1 MALKDYSSKT
11 KRTKEESTARNEVVG
26 SFFGGKDIFS
36 TFIRSKL
43 SKTGDKK
50 SVKEKSSSPTKEGE
64 SASISQDS
72 LVFLKIIA
80 QNSISLPGMAR
91 DVNVLRQNVVKLVKL
106 KAKTTSTKADSFFKT
121 EDQRESELEATRR
134 KQEAKVSLVEK
145 GGKPK
150 TAGKEKEAESGG
162 MLSAIWSAVK
172 KLGSLI
178 FFGLM
183 AAIGSAIVIG
193 DDIVTFFREK
203 FKPME
208 LIESFFNSIK
218 EGWTKITETDIV
230 KETLIKG
237 IGGFLDFVTGGLFGE
252 KELRTNLDKLS
263 EELKPVITFF
273 TEMFDKVANWMA
285 ENIGWD
291 KFTIPLSKYSFTLP
305 LSKYTSLLPESL
317 QLKDQKVGL
326 PDITVPGFRPFSK
339 RGKVAPPPP
348 TAPAPAGE
356 TPTSPTPVTSGLTD
370 EEAQKAR
377 QNFAETDPRRLDRN
391 PVEGEIKNKSDA
403 LNLLEKFGVKQDS
416 QSPSGFSD
424 VNGKPIEEPIL
435 RSELTRQGVDAERI
449 INLVKTSP
457 TPEAKDTI
465 AKNLNVTIPGQTPT
479 SSGGTLN
486 SSSLPSADSVSGANQ
501 QSSPSQSSPSSPSA
515 DTMQPKTSGSSLGQ
529 LSSDVAEGQR
539 MDSAPDMGNVV
550 NTSTVNNNRGTLG
563 GGESKIAD
571 AYNSSFIDSYFKTA

>member
-1 MALKDYSSKT
+1 
-11 KRTKEESTARNEVVG
+11 
-26 SFFGGKDIFS
+26 
-36 TFIRSKL
+36 
-43 SKTGDKK
+43 
-50 SVKEKSSSPTKEGE
+50 
-64 SASISQDS
+64 
-72 LVFLKIIA
+72 
-80 QNSISLPGMAR
+80 MAR

-121 EDQRESELEATRR
+121 EEQRESELEATRR

-326 PDITVPGFRPFSK
+326 PDITVPGFRPFSQ
-339 RGKVAPPPP
+339 RTRVAPP
-348 TAPAPAGE
+348 APAAPSPSAS
-356 TPTSPTPVTSGLTD
+356 TTSPTPASTTP
-370 EEAQKAR
+370 EEDANELQ
-377 QNFAETDPRRLDRN
+377 RLKNRSPQQEDRKQ
-391 PVEGEIKNKSDA
+391 VDGDIKTKSDA

-486 SSSLPSADSVSGANQ
+486 SSSLPSADSLGGANQ

-539 MDSAPDMGNVV
+539 MDSAPDIGNVV
-550 NTSTVNNNRGTLG
+550 NTSTVNNNKGTLG
-563 GGESKIAD
+563 GGDSKIAD

>member
-11 KRTKEESTARNEVVG
+11 KRTKEESTARDKVVG
-26 SFFGGKDIFS
+26 SFFGGQDIFS
-36 TFIRSKL
+36 TFIRSKF
-43 SKTGDKK
+43 KTGDKK
-50 SVKEKSSSPTKEGE
+50 TSKTSSPTKEGE

-121 EDQRESELEATRR
+121 EEQREAELEATRR

-172 KLGSLI
+172 KLGNLI

-193 DDIVTFFREK
+193 DDIVTFFKEK

-252 KELRTNLDKLS
+252 KELRKNLDKLS

-326 PDITVPGFRPFSK
+326 PDITVPGFRPFSQ
-339 RGKVAPPPP
+339 RARVAPPPP
-348 TAPAPAGE
+348 AAPSPSAS
-356 TPTSPTPVTSGLTD
+356 TTSPTPASITP
-370 EEAQKAR
+370 EEDANELQ
-377 QNFAETDPRRLDRN
+377 RLKNKSPQQEDRKQ
-391 PVEGEIKNKSDA
+391 VDGDIKTKSDA
-403 LNLLEKFGVKQDS
+403 LNLLEKFGVKQDPKS
-416 QSPSGFSD
+416 LSGFSD
-424 VNGKPIEEPIL
+424 MKGNPIEEPIL

-550 NTSTVNNNRGTLG
+550 NTSTVNNNKGTLG
-563 GGESKIAD
+563 GGDSKIAD

>member
-1 MALKDYSSKT
+1 MALKDYFSKT
-11 KRTKEESTARNEVVG
+11 KKTKEEATAKEKVVK
-26 SFFGGKDIFS
+26 SFFGEQDIFS

-43 SKTGDKK
+43 SKEEKK
-50 SVKEKSSSPTKEGE
+50 STKEKTSSPKRESE
-64 SASISQDS
+64 SATISQDS

-121 EDQRESELEATRR
+121 EEQREAQLEAARK
-134 KQEAKVSLVEK
+134 KQETKVSLVEK
-145 GGKPK
+145 GGKSGKPK
-150 TAGKEKEAESGG
+150 MAGKEKEAESGG

-172 KLGSLI
+172 NLGSTI

-183 AAIGSAIVIG
+183 AAIGSAIVFG
-193 DDIVTFFREK
+193 DDIANFFKEK

-218 EGWTKITETDIV
+218 EGWQKVTETDII
-230 KETLIKG
+230 KETLLKG
-237 IGGFLDFVTGGLFGE
+237 IGSFLDFVTGGLFGE

-285 ENIGWD
+285 KNIGWD

-305 LSKYTSLLPESL
+305 LSEYTSFLPEQL
-317 QLKDQKVGL
+317 QAKDQKIGL
-326 PDITVPGFRPFSK
+326 PDITIPGFRPFAK
-339 RGKVAPPPP
+339 RQMAAPPPSP
-348 TAPAPAGE
+348 KQE
-356 TPTSPTPVTSGLTD
+356 TPAAASGSPTPTPAERLKNRSPQP
-370 EEAQKAR
+370 EEKK
-377 QNFAETDPRRLDRN
+377 

-403 LNLLEKFGVKQDS
+403 LKLLEKFGVKEDS

-424 VNGKPIEEPIL
+424 ISGKPIDEPLL
-435 RSELTRQGVDAERI
+435 RSQLRQQGVDDERI
-449 INLVKTSP
+449 IQLVKTAP
-457 TPEAKDTI
+457 TQAAKDPI
-465 AKNLNVTIPGQTPT
+465 AKNLNINIPGQSDTNT
-479 SSGGTLN
+479 QN
-486 SSSLPSADSVSGANQ
+486 SDTGASPPYSSLSQNIPPSEFSGAEKITPSGPSAEEMA
-501 QSSPSQSSPSSPSA
+501 
-515 DTMQPKTSGSSLGQ
+515 PKTSGSSLGQ

-550 NTSTVNNNRGTLG
+550 NTSTVNNNKGTLG
-563 GGESKIAD
+563 GGDSKIAD
-571 AYNSSFIDSYFKTA
+571 AYNSSFIDSYLKTA

>member
-91 DVNVLRQNVVKLVKL
+91 DVNVLRQNVVK
-106 KAKTTSTKADSFFKT
+106 T

-145 GGKPK
+145 GAKPK

-193 DDIVTFFREK
+193 DDIVTFFKEK

-326 PDITVPGFRPFSK
+326 PDITVPGFRPFSQ
-339 RGKVAPPPP
+339 RARVAP
-348 TAPAPAGE
+348 TST
-356 TPTSPTPVTSGLTD
+356 TPTTPTPSSPTPVTSGLTD
-370 EEAQKAR
+370 EEAQRAR
-377 QNFAETDPRRLDRN
+377 QQYAETDPRRLDKK
-391 PVEGEIKNKSDA
+391 PVE
-403 LNLLEKFGVKQDS
+403 
-416 QSPSGFSD
+416 
-424 VNGKPIEEPIL
+424 
-435 RSELTRQGVDAERI
+435 SEHL
-449 INLVKTSP
+449 
-457 TPEAKDTI
+457 
-465 AKNLNVTIPGQTPT
+465 
-479 SSGGTLN
+479 
-486 SSSLPSADSVSGANQ
+486 
-501 QSSPSQSSPSSPSA
+501 
-515 DTMQPKTSGSSLGQ
+515 
-529 LSSDVAEGQR
+529 
-539 MDSAPDMGNVV
+539 
-550 NTSTVNNNRGTLG
+550 
-563 GGESKIAD
+563 
-571 AYNSSFIDSYFKTA
+571 

>member
-11 KRTKEESTARNEVVG
+11 KRTKEESTARDKVVG

-36 TFIRSKL
+36 TFIRSKF
-43 SKTGDKK
+43 SKTEDKK

-326 PDITVPGFRPFSK
+326 PDITVPGFRPFSQ
-339 RGKVAPPPP
+339 RTRVAPP
-348 TAPAPAGE
+348 APAAPSPSAS
-356 TPTSPTPVTSGLTD
+356 TTSPTPASTTP
-370 EEAQKAR
+370 EEDA
-377 QNFAETDPRRLDRN
+377 NELERLKNRSPQQEDRKQ
-391 PVEGEIKNKSDA
+391 VDGDIKTKSDA

-486 SSSLPSADSVSGANQ
+486 SSSLPSADSLGGANQ

-539 MDSAPDMGNVV
+539 MDSAPDIGNVV
-550 NTSTVNNNRGTLG
+550 NTSTVNNNKGTLG
-563 GGESKIAD
+563 GGDSKIAD

>member
-11 KRTKEESTARNEVVG
+11 KRTKEESTARDKVVG

-36 TFIRSKL
+36 TFIRSKF
-43 SKTGDKK
+43 SKTEDKK

-150 TAGKEKEAESGG
+150 TAGKENEAESGG
-162 MLSAIWSAVK
+162 MLSAIWSSVK

-193 DDIVTFFREK
+193 DDIVTFFKEK

-305 LSKYTSLLPESL
+305 LSKYTSLLPEAL

-326 PDITVPGFRPFSK
+326 PDITVPGFRPFSQ
-339 RGKVAPPPP
+339 RTRVAPPPP
-348 TAPAPAGE
+348 AAPSPSAS
-356 TPTSPTPVTSGLTD
+356 TTSPTPASTTP
-370 EEAQKAR
+370 EEDANELQ
-377 QNFAETDPRRLDRN
+377 RLKNRSPQQEDRKQ
-391 PVEGEIKNKSDA
+391 VDGDIKTKSDA

-486 SSSLPSADSVSGANQ
+486 SSSLPSADSLGGANQ

-539 MDSAPDMGNVV
+539 MDSAPDIGNVV
-550 NTSTVNNNRGTLG
+550 NTSTVNNNKGTLG
-563 GGESKIAD
+563 GGDSKIAD

>member
-11 KRTKEESTARNEVVG
+11 KRTKEESTARDKVVG

-36 TFIRSKL
+36 TFIRSKF
-43 SKTGDKK
+43 SKTEDKK

-150 TAGKEKEAESGG
+150 PAGKENEAESGG
-162 MLSAIWSAVK
+162 MLSAIWSSVK

-193 DDIVTFFREK
+193 DDIVTFFKEK

-305 LSKYTSLLPESL
+305 LSKYTSLLPEAL

-326 PDITVPGFRPFSK
+326 PDITVPGFRPFSQ
-339 RGKVAPPPP
+339 RTRVASPPSA
-348 TAPAPAGE
+348 APSPSAS
-356 TPTSPTPVTSGLTD
+356 TTSPTPVTSGLSD

-377 QNFAETDPRRLDRN
+377 AKFAETDPRRLDRN
-391 PVEGEIKNKSDA
+391 PVESDIKTKSDA
-403 LNLLEKFGVKQDS
+403 LTLLEKFGVKQDS

-486 SSSLPSADSVSGANQ
+486 SSSLPSADSLGGANQ

-539 MDSAPDMGNVV
+539 MDSAPDIGNVV
-550 NTSTVNNNRGTLG
+550 NTSTVNNNKGTLG
-563 GGESKIAD
+563 GGDSKIAD

>member
-11 KRTKEESTARNEVVG
+11 KRTKEESTARDKVVG

-36 TFIRSKL
+36 TFIRSKF
-43 SKTGDKK
+43 SKTEDKK

-145 GGKPK
+145 SGKPK
-150 TAGKEKEAESGG
+150 PAGKENETESGG
-162 MLSAIWSAVK
+162 MLSAIWSSVK

-193 DDIVTFFREK
+193 DDIVTFFKEK

-305 LSKYTSLLPESL
+305 LSKYTSLLPEAL

-326 PDITVPGFRPFSK
+326 PDITVPGFRPFSQ
-339 RGKVAPPPP
+339 RTRVAPPPP
-348 TAPAPAGE
+348 AAPSPSAS
-356 TPTSPTPVTSGLTD
+356 TTSPTPASTTP
-370 EEAQKAR
+370 EEDANELQ
-377 QNFAETDPRRLDRN
+377 RLKNRSPQQEDRKQ
-391 PVEGEIKNKSDA
+391 VDGDIKTKSDA

-486 SSSLPSADSVSGANQ
+486 SSSLPSADSLGGANQ

-539 MDSAPDMGNVV
+539 MDSAPDIGNVV
-550 NTSTVNNNRGTLG
+550 NTSTVNNNKGTLG
-563 GGESKIAD
+563 GGDSKIAD

>member
-11 KRTKEESTARNEVVG
+11 KRTKEESTARDKVVG
-26 SFFGGKDIFS
+26 SFFGGQDIFS
-36 TFIRSKL
+36 TFIRSKF
-43 SKTGDKK
+43 KTGDKK
-50 SVKEKSSSPTKEGE
+50 TSKTSSPTKEGE

-121 EDQRESELEATRR
+121 EEQREAELEATRR

-172 KLGSLI
+172 KLGNLI

-193 DDIVTFFREK
+193 DDIVTFFKEK

-326 PDITVPGFRPFSK
+326 PDITVPGFRPFSQ
-339 RGKVAPPPP
+339 RARVAPPPP
-348 TAPAPAGE
+348 SAPSPSAS
-356 TPTSPTPVTSGLTD
+356 TTSPTPASITP
-370 EEAQKAR
+370 EEDANELQ
-377 QNFAETDPRRLDRN
+377 RLKNRSPQQEDRKQ
-391 PVEGEIKNKSDA
+391 VDGDIKTKSDA
-403 LNLLEKFGVKQDS
+403 LNLLEKFGVKQDPKS
-416 QSPSGFSD
+416 LSGFSD
-424 VNGKPIEEPIL
+424 MKGNPIEEPIL

-550 NTSTVNNNRGTLG
+550 NTSTVNNNKGTLG
-563 GGESKIAD
+563 GGDSKIAD

>member
-11 KRTKEESTARNEVVG
+11 KRTKEESTARDKVVG

-36 TFIRSKL
+36 TFIRSKF
-43 SKTGDKK
+43 SKTEDKK

-193 DDIVTFFREK
+193 DDIVTFFKEK

-326 PDITVPGFRPFSK
+326 PDITVPGFRPFSQ
-339 RGKVAPPPP
+339 RTRVAPPPP
-348 TAPAPAGE
+348 AAPSPSAS
-356 TPTSPTPVTSGLTD
+356 TTSPTPASTTP
-370 EEAQKAR
+370 EEDANELQ
-377 QNFAETDPRRLDRN
+377 RLKNRSPQQEDRKQ
-391 PVEGEIKNKSDA
+391 VDGDIKTKSDA

-486 SSSLPSADSVSGANQ
+486 SSSLPSADSLGGANQ

-539 MDSAPDMGNVV
+539 MDSAPDIGNVV
-550 NTSTVNNNRGTLG
+550 NTSTVNNNKGTLG
-563 GGESKIAD
+563 GGDSKIAD

>member
-11 KRTKEESTARNEVVG
+11 KRTKEESTARDKVVG

-36 TFIRSKL
+36 TFIRSKF
-43 SKTGDKK
+43 SKTEDKK

-193 DDIVTFFREK
+193 DDIVTFFKEK

-326 PDITVPGFRPFSK
+326 PDITVPGFRPFSQ
-339 RGKVAPPPP
+339 RTRVAPPPP
-348 TAPAPAGE
+348 AASSPSAST
-356 TPTSPTPVTSGLTD
+356 TSPTPASTTP
-370 EEAQKAR
+370 EEDANELQ
-377 QNFAETDPRRLDRN
+377 RLKNRSPQQEDRKQ
-391 PVEGEIKNKSDA
+391 VDGDIKTKSDA

-486 SSSLPSADSVSGANQ
+486 SSSLPSADSLGGANQ

-539 MDSAPDMGNVV
+539 MDSAPDIGNVV
-550 NTSTVNNNRGTLG
+550 NTSTVNNNKGTLG
-563 GGESKIAD
+563 GGDSKIAD

>member
-11 KRTKEESTARNEVVG
+11 KRTKEESTARDKVVG

-43 SKTGDKK
+43 SKTEDKK

-172 KLGSLI
+172 KLGNLI

-193 DDIVTFFREK
+193 DDIVTFFKEK

-252 KELRTNLDKLS
+252 KKLRTNLDKLS

-305 LSKYTSLLPESL
+305 LSKYTSLLPEAL

-326 PDITVPGFRPFSK
+326 PDITVPGFRPFSQ
-339 RGKVAPPPP
+339 RTRVAPPPP
-348 TAPAPAGE
+348 AAPSPSAS
-356 TPTSPTPVTSGLTD
+356 TTSPTPASTTP
-370 EEAQKAR
+370 EEDANELQ
-377 QNFAETDPRRLDRN
+377 RLKNRSPQQEDRKQ
-391 PVEGEIKNKSDA
+391 VDGDIKTKSDA

-416 QSPSGFSD
+416 KSLSGFSD
-424 VNGKPIEEPIL
+424 MKGNPIEEPIL

-486 SSSLPSADSVSGANQ
+486 SSSLPSADSVGGANQ

-539 MDSAPDMGNVV
+539 MDSAPDIGNVV
-550 NTSTVNNNRGTLG
+550 NTSTVNNNKGTLG
-563 GGESKIAD
+563 GGDSKIAD

>member
-11 KRTKEESTARNEVVG
+11 KRTKEESTARDKVVG

-50 SVKEKSSSPTKEGE
+50 SVKEKTSSPTKEGE

-121 EDQRESELEATRR
+121 EEQREAELEATRR

-172 KLGSLI
+172 KLGNLI

-193 DDIVTFFREK
+193 DDIVTFFKEK

-326 PDITVPGFRPFSK
+326 PDITVPGFRPFSQ
-339 RGKVAPPPP
+339 RARVAPPPP
-348 TAPAPAGE
+348 AAPSPSAS
-356 TPTSPTPVTSGLTD
+356 TTSPTPASITP
-370 EEAQKAR
+370 EEDANELQ
-377 QNFAETDPRRLDRN
+377 RLKNRSPQQEDRKQ
-391 PVEGEIKNKSDA
+391 VDGDIKTKSDA
-403 LNLLEKFGVKQDS
+403 LNLLEKFGVKQDPKS
-416 QSPSGFSD
+416 LSGFSD
-424 VNGKPIEEPIL
+424 MKGNPIEEPIL

-550 NTSTVNNNRGTLG
+550 NTSTVNNNKGTLG
-563 GGESKIAD
+563 GGDSKIAD

>member
-11 KRTKEESTARNEVVG
+11 KRTKEESTARDKVVG
-26 SFFGGKDIFS
+26 SFFGGQDIFS
-36 TFIRSKL
+36 TFIRSKF
-43 SKTGDKK
+43 KTGDKK
-50 SVKEKSSSPTKEGE
+50 TSKTSSPTKEGE

-121 EDQRESELEATRR
+121 EEQKEAELEATRR

-172 KLGSLI
+172 KLGNLI

-193 DDIVTFFREK
+193 DDIVTFFKEK

-252 KELRTNLDKLS
+252 KELRKNLDKLS

-273 TEMFDKVANWMA
+273 TEMFDRVANWMA

-326 PDITVPGFRPFSK
+326 PDITVPGFRPFSS
-339 RGKVAPPPP
+339 RGKVTPPPP
-348 TAPAPAGE
+348 KQDAAAASSGST
-356 TPTSPTPVTSGLTD
+356 TPTPATVTPEENDNELQRLKNRSPQP
-370 EEAQKAR
+370 EENK
-377 QNFAETDPRRLDRN
+377 

-403 LNLLEKFGVKQDS
+403 LKLLEKLGVKEDS

-424 VNGKPIEEPIL
+424 VNGKPIDEPLL
-435 RSELTRQGVDAERI
+435 RSQLRQQGVDDERI
-449 INLVKTSP
+449 IKLVKTAP
-457 TPEAKDTI
+457 TQAAKDSI
-465 AKNLNVTIPGQTPT
+465 AKSLNINIPGQSDTNTQSGSAGASPPYSSLSQNIPPSE
-479 SSGGTLN
+479 SSGVEKVAPSG
-486 SSSLPSADSVSGANQ
+486 PSAEEIA
-501 QSSPSQSSPSSPSA
+501 
-515 DTMQPKTSGSSLGQ
+515 PKTSGSSLGQ

-539 MDSAPDMGNVV
+539 MDSAPDIGNVV
-550 NTSTVNNNRGTLG
+550 NTSTVNNNKGTLG
-563 GGESKIAD
+563 GGDSKIAD

>member
-1 MALKDYSSKT
+1 MALKDYFNKP
-11 KRTKEESTARNEVVG
+11 KRTKEETTARDKVVK
-26 SFFGGKDIFS
+26 SFFGGQDIFS

-50 SVKEKSSSPTKEGE
+50 PVKTSTPTKEKEGE

-121 EDQRESELEATRR
+121 EEQREAELEATRR

-150 TAGKEKEAESGG
+150 APKTSDKENETESGG
-162 MLSAIWSAVK
+162 MLSAIWNAVK
-172 KLGSLI
+172 KLGSTI

-183 AAIGSAIVIG
+183 AAIGSAIVFG
-193 DDIVTFFREK
+193 DDIVTFFKEK

-252 KELRTNLDKLS
+252 KELRSNLDKLS

-273 TEMFDKVANWMA
+273 TEMFDRVANWMA

-305 LSKYTSLLPESL
+305 LSKYTSLLPEAL

-326 PDITVPGFRPFSK
+326 PDITVPGFRPFSQ
-339 RGKVAPPPP
+339 RAKVAPPPP
-348 TAPAPAGE
+348 AAPAAGE
-356 TPTSPTPVTSGLTD
+356 TPTSPTPVSSGLTD

-377 QNFAETDPRRLDRN
+377 QKFAETDPRRSDRG
-391 PVEGEIKNKSDA
+391 PVESEIKTKSDA
-403 LNLLEKFGVKQDS
+403 LTLLEKFGVKQDG

-424 VNGKPIEEPIL
+424 MKGNPIEEPVL
-435 RSELTRQGVDAERI
+435 RSELVRQGVDADRI

-457 TPEAKDTI
+457 TQESKDSI
-465 AKNLNVTIPGQTPT
+465 AKSVNIKIPGQSSPEGAPSGGSVPSLGAVTGETPT
-479 SSGGTLN
+479 A
-486 SSSLPSADSVSGANQ
+486 SAAA
-501 QSSPSQSSPSSPSA
+501 PAPSSPSSESMA
-515 DTMQPKTSGSSLGQ
+515 PKTSGSSLGQ

-539 MDSAPDMGNVV
+539 MDSTPDMGNVV

-563 GGESKIAD
+563 GGDSKIAD

>member
-11 KRTKEESTARNEVVG
+11 KRTKEESTARDKVVG

-43 SKTGDKK
+43 SKTEDKK

-326 PDITVPGFRPFSK
+326 PDITVPGFRPFSQ
-339 RGKVAPPPP
+339 RTRVAPP
-348 TAPAPAGE
+348 APAAPSPSAS
-356 TPTSPTPVTSGLTD
+356 TTSPTPASTTP
-370 EEAQKAR
+370 EEDA
-377 QNFAETDPRRLDRN
+377 NELERLKNRSPQQEDRKQ
-391 PVEGEIKNKSDA
+391 VDGDIKTKSDA

-486 SSSLPSADSVSGANQ
+486 SSSLPSADSLGGANQ

-539 MDSAPDMGNVV
+539 MDSAPDIGNVV
-550 NTSTVNNNRGTLG
+550 NTSTVNNNKGTLG
-563 GGESKIAD
+563 GGDSKIAD

>member
-11 KRTKEESTARNEVVG
+11 KRTKEESTARDKVVS
-26 SFFGGKDIFS
+26 SFFGGQDIFS
-36 TFIRSKL
+36 TFIRSKF
-43 SKTGDKK
+43 KTGDKK
-50 SVKEKSSSPTKEGE
+50 TSKTSSPTKEGE

-121 EDQRESELEATRR
+121 EEQREAELEATRR

-172 KLGSLI
+172 KLGNLI

-193 DDIVTFFREK
+193 DDIVTFFKEK

-326 PDITVPGFRPFSK
+326 PDITVPGFRPFSS
-339 RGKVAPPPP
+339 RGKVTPPPP
-348 TAPAPAGE
+348 KQDAAAASSGST
-356 TPTSPTPVTSGLTD
+356 TPTPATVTPEENDNELQRLKNRSPQP
-370 EEAQKAR
+370 EENK
-377 QNFAETDPRRLDRN
+377 

-403 LNLLEKFGVKQDS
+403 LKLLEKFGVKEDS

-424 VNGKPIEEPIL
+424 VNGKPIDEPLL
-435 RSELTRQGVDAERI
+435 RSQLRQQGVDDERI
-449 INLVKTSP
+449 IKLVKTAP
-457 TPEAKDTI
+457 TQAAKDSI
-465 AKNLNVTIPGQTPT
+465 AKSLNINIPGQSDTNTQSGSAGASPPYSSLSQNIPPSE
-479 SSGGTLN
+479 SSGVEKVAPSG
-486 SSSLPSADSVSGANQ
+486 PSAEEIA
-501 QSSPSQSSPSSPSA
+501 
-515 DTMQPKTSGSSLGQ
+515 PKTSGSSLGQ

-539 MDSAPDMGNVV
+539 MDSAPDIGNVV
-550 NTSTVNNNRGTLG
+550 NTSTVNNNKGTLG
-563 GGESKIAD
+563 GGDSKIAD

>member
-11 KRTKEESTARNEVVG
+11 KRTKEESTARDKVVG

-36 TFIRSKL
+36 TFIRSKF
-43 SKTGDKK
+43 SKTEDKK

-150 TAGKEKEAESGG
+150 PAGKENEAESGG
-162 MLSAIWSAVK
+162 MLSAIWSSVK

-193 DDIVTFFREK
+193 DDIVTFFKEK

-305 LSKYTSLLPESL
+305 LSKYTSLLPEAL

-326 PDITVPGFRPFSK
+326 PDITVPGFRPFSQ
-339 RGKVAPPPP
+339 RTRVAPPPP
-348 TAPAPAGE
+348 AAPSPSAS
-356 TPTSPTPVTSGLTD
+356 TTSPTPASTTP
-370 EEAQKAR
+370 EEDANELQ
-377 QNFAETDPRRLDRN
+377 RLKNRSPQQEDRKQ
-391 PVEGEIKNKSDA
+391 VDGDIKTKSDA

-486 SSSLPSADSVSGANQ
+486 SSSLPSADSLGGANQ

-539 MDSAPDMGNVV
+539 MDSAPDIGNVV
-550 NTSTVNNNRGTLG
+550 NTSTVNNNKGTLG
-563 GGESKIAD
+563 GGDSKIAD

>member
-11 KRTKEESTARNEVVG
+11 KRTKEESTARDKVVG

-36 TFIRSKL
+36 TFIRSKF
-43 SKTGDKK
+43 SKTEDKK

-150 TAGKEKEAESGG
+150 PAGKENEAESGG
-162 MLSAIWSAVK
+162 MLSAIWSSVK

-193 DDIVTFFREK
+193 DDIVTFFKEK

-305 LSKYTSLLPESL
+305 LSKYTSLLPEAL

-326 PDITVPGFRPFSK
+326 PDITVPGFRPFSQ
-339 RGKVAPPPP
+339 RTKVAPPPP
-348 TAPAPAGE
+348 AAPSPSAS
-356 TPTSPTPVTSGLTD
+356 TTSPTPASTTP
-370 EEAQKAR
+370 EEDANELQ
-377 QNFAETDPRRLDRN
+377 RLKNRSPQQEDRKQ
-391 PVEGEIKNKSDA
+391 VDGDIKTKSDA

-486 SSSLPSADSVSGANQ
+486 SSSLPSADSLGGANQ

-539 MDSAPDMGNVV
+539 MDSAPDIGNVV
-550 NTSTVNNNRGTLG
+550 NTSTVNNNKGTLG
-563 GGESKIAD
+563 GGDSKIAD

>member
-11 KRTKEESTARNEVVG
+11 KRTKEESTARDKVVG

-36 TFIRSKL
+36 TFIRSKF
-43 SKTGDKK
+43 SKTEDKK

-150 TAGKEKEAESGG
+150 PAGKENETESGG
-162 MLSAIWSAVK
+162 MLSAIWSSVK

-193 DDIVTFFREK
+193 DDIVTFFKEK

-305 LSKYTSLLPESL
+305 LSKYTSLLPEAL

-326 PDITVPGFRPFSK
+326 PDITVPGFRPFSQ
-339 RGKVAPPPP
+339 RTRVAPPPP
-348 TAPAPAGE
+348 AAPSPSAS
-356 TPTSPTPVTSGLTD
+356 TTSPTPASTTP
-370 EEAQKAR
+370 EEDA
-377 QNFAETDPRRLDRN
+377 NELERLKNRSPQQEDRKQ
-391 PVEGEIKNKSDA
+391 VDGDIKTKSDA

-486 SSSLPSADSVSGANQ
+486 SSSLPSADSLGGANQ

-539 MDSAPDMGNVV
+539 MDSAPDIGNVV
-550 NTSTVNNNRGTLG
+550 NTSTVNNNKGTLG
-563 GGESKIAD
+563 GGDSKIAD

>member
-1 MALKDYSSKT
+1 MALKDYFSKT
-11 KRTKEESTARNEVVG
+11 KKSKDESDLREKTVR
-26 SFFGGKDIFS
+26 SFFGGQDIFS

-50 SVKEKSSSPTKEGE
+50 STESSKKPSKETQGE

-106 KAKTTSTKADSFFKT
+106 KAKTTSTKADKFFKT
-121 EDQRESELEATRR
+121 EDQRESELESTRK

-145 GGKPK
+145 GGKTK
-150 TAGKEKEAESGG
+150 ASNKEKDAESGG

-183 AAIGSAIVIG
+183 AAIGSAIVFG
-193 DDIVTFFREK
+193 SDIVTFFKEK

-208 LIESFFNSIK
+208 WIESFFTSIK
-218 EGWTKITETDIV
+218 EGWKKITETDIV

-252 KELRTNLDKLS
+252 KELRNNLDKLS
-263 EELKPVITFF
+263 DELKPVITFF
-273 TEMFDKVANWMA
+273 TEMFDRVANWMA

-291 KFTIPLSKYSFTLP
+291 KFTIPLSQYSFTLP
-305 LSKYTSLLPESL
+305 LSKYTSLLPKAL
-317 QLKDQKVGL
+317 QLSDQKVGL
-326 PDITVPGFRPFSK
+326 PDITIPGFRPFSN
-339 RGKVAPPPP
+339 RTRVTPPPP
-348 TAPAPAGE
+348 APAAATTNE
-356 TPTSPTPVTSGLTD
+356 SPTPVTSGLSD
-370 EEAQKAR
+370 EEAQRAR
-377 QNFAETDPRRLDRN
+377 AKFAETDPRRLDRN
-391 PVEGEIKNKSDA
+391 PVESDIKTKSDA
-403 LNLLEKFGVKQDS
+403 LTLLEKFGVKQDPKS
-416 QSPSGFSD
+416 LSGFSD
-424 VNGKPIEEPIL
+424 MKGNPIEEPVL
-435 RSELTRQGVDAERI
+435 RSELKRQGVDADRI
-449 INLVKTSP
+449 LNLVKTSP
-457 TPEAKDTI
+457 TQESKDSI
-465 AKNLNVTIPGQTPT
+465 AKGLDIKIPGQPSPDT
-479 SSGGTLN
+479 SSGGG
-486 SSSLPSADSVSGANQ
+486 SVPNLGTINGA
-501 QSSPSQSSPSSPSA
+501 SPSTSSEQTTPASPSTESA
-515 DTMQPKTSGSSLGQ
+515 APKTSGSSLGQ

-539 MDSAPDMGNVV
+539 MDSAPDMGSVL

-563 GGESKIAD
+563 GGDSKIAD

>member
-1 MALKDYSSKT
+1 MALKDYFSKT
-11 KRTKEESTARNEVVG
+11 KKTKEDATAKEKVVK
-26 SFFGGKDIFS
+26 SFFGGQDIFS
-36 TFIRSKL
+36 TFIRSKF
-43 SKTGDKK
+43 KTGDKK
-50 SVKEKSSSPTKEGE
+50 TSKTSSPTKEGE

-80 QNSISLPGMAR
+80 QNSIALPGMAR

-106 KAKTTSTKADSFFKT
+106 KAKTTSTKADKFFKT
-121 EDQRESELEATRR
+121 EDQREAELETARK
-134 KQEAKVSLVEK
+134 KQESKVSLVEK

-150 TAGKEKEAESGG
+150 MAGKEKDAEGG
-162 MLSAIWSAVK
+162 GILSAIWSAVK
-172 KLGSLI
+172 KLGELI

-193 DDIVTFFREK
+193 DDIITFFKEK

-218 EGWTKITETDIV
+218 EGWQKITETDIV

-252 KELRTNLDKLS
+252 KELRQNLDKLS

-305 LSKYTSLLPESL
+305 LSKYTSLLPEAL

-339 RGKVAPPPP
+339 RGKVSPP
-348 TAPAPAGE
+348 TPASPAPAGE
-356 TPTSPTPVTSGLTD
+356 TPTSPTPATITP
-370 EEAQKAR
+370 EEDANEMQ
-377 QNFAETDPRRLDRN
+377 RLRN
-391 PVEGEIKNKSDA
+391 RSPQPEENKQIGGEIKTKSDA
-403 LNLLEKFGVKQDS
+403 LNLLEKFGVKQDPKS
-416 QSPSGFSD
+416 LSGFSD
-424 VNGKPIEEPIL
+424 MKGNPIEEPIL

-479 SSGGTLN
+479 GSSGTLN
-486 SSSLPSADSVSGANQ
+486 SGSLPSADNLSGTS
-501 QSSPSQSSPSSPSA
+501 QSSPSQSTPSSPSA

>member
-11 KRTKEESTARNEVVG
+11 KRTKEESTARDKVVG

-36 TFIRSKL
+36 TFIRSKF
-43 SKTGDKK
+43 SKTEDKK

-150 TAGKEKEAESGG
+150 PAGKENEAESGG
-162 MLSAIWSAVK
+162 MLSAIWSSVK

-193 DDIVTFFREK
+193 DDIVTFFKEK

-252 KELRTNLDKLS
+252 KKLRTNLDKLS

-305 LSKYTSLLPESL
+305 LSKYTSLLPEAL

-326 PDITVPGFRPFSK
+326 PDITVPGFRPFSQ
-339 RGKVAPPPP
+339 RTRVAPPPP
-348 TAPAPAGE
+348 AAPSPSAS
-356 TPTSPTPVTSGLTD
+356 TTSPTPASTTP
-370 EEAQKAR
+370 EEDANELQ
-377 QNFAETDPRRLDRN
+377 RLKNRSPQQEDRKQ
-391 PVEGEIKNKSDA
+391 VDGDIKTKSDA

-486 SSSLPSADSVSGANQ
+486 SSSLPSADSLGGANQ

-539 MDSAPDMGNVV
+539 MDSAPDIGNVV
-550 NTSTVNNNRGTLG
+550 NTSTVNNNKGTLG
-563 GGESKIAD
+563 GGDSKIAD

>member
-1 MALKDYSSKT
+1 MALKDYFSKT
-11 KRTKEESTARNEVVG
+11 KRTKEETTARDKVVS
-26 SFFGGKDIFS
+26 SFFGGQDIFS
-36 TFIRSKL
+36 TFIRSKF
-43 SKTGDKK
+43 KTGDKK
-50 SVKEKSSSPTKEGE
+50 TPKTSSPTKEGE

-121 EDQRESELEATRR
+121 EDQREAELEAARR

-150 TAGKEKEAESGG
+150 TAGKEKEAEGG
-162 MLSAIWSAVK
+162 GILSAIWSAVK
-172 KLGSLI
+172 KLGELI

-183 AAIGSAIVIG
+183 AAIGSAIVFG
-193 DDIVTFFREK
+193 NDIVTFFKEK

-208 LIESFFNSIK
+208 WIESFFNSIK

-252 KELRTNLDKLS
+252 KELRKNLDKLS

-273 TEMFDKVANWMA
+273 TEMFDRVANWMA
-285 ENIGWD
+285 KNIGWD

-326 PDITVPGFRPFSK
+326 PDITVPGFRPFSE
-339 RGKVAPPPP
+339 RARVAP
-348 TAPAPAGE
+348 TST
-356 TPTSPTPVTSGLTD
+356 TPTTPTPSSPTPVTSGLTD
-370 EEAQKAR
+370 EEAQRAR
-377 QNFAETDPRRLDRN
+377 QQYAETDPRRLDKK
-391 PVEGEIKNKSDA
+391 PVESEIKTKSDA
-403 LNLLEKFGVKQDS
+403 LTLLEKFGVKQDPKS
-416 QSPSGFSD
+416 LSGFSD
-424 VNGKPIEEPIL
+424 MKGNPIEEPVL
-435 RSELTRQGVDAERI
+435 RSELVRQGVDADRI

-457 TPEAKDTI
+457 TQESKDSI
-465 AKNLNVTIPGQTPT
+465 AKGVDIKIPGQSSSEGAPSGGSVPSLGAVTGETPT
-479 SSGGTLN
+479 A
-486 SSSLPSADSVSGANQ
+486 SAAA
-501 QSSPSQSSPSSPSA
+501 PAPSSPSSESVA
-515 DTMQPKTSGSSLGQ
+515 PKTSGSSLGQ

-539 MDSAPDMGNVV
+539 MDSAPDMGSVIT
-550 NTSTVNNNRGTLG
+550 TSTVNNNKGTLG
-563 GGESKIAD
+563 GGDSKIAD

>member
-11 KRTKEESTARNEVVG
+11 KRTKEESTARDKVVG

-36 TFIRSKL
+36 TFIRSKF
-43 SKTGDKK
+43 SKTEDKK

-193 DDIVTFFREK
+193 DDIVTFFKEK

-305 LSKYTSLLPESL
+305 LSKYTSLLPEAL

-326 PDITVPGFRPFSK
+326 PDITVPGFRPFSQ
-339 RGKVAPPPP
+339 RTRVAPPPP
-348 TAPAPAGE
+348 AAPSPSAS
-356 TPTSPTPVTSGLTD
+356 TTSPTPASTTP
-370 EEAQKAR
+370 EEDANELQ
-377 QNFAETDPRRLDRN
+377 RLKNRSPQQEDRKQ
-391 PVEGEIKNKSDA
+391 VDGDIKTKSDA

-486 SSSLPSADSVSGANQ
+486 SSSLPSADSLGGANQ

-539 MDSAPDMGNVV
+539 MDSAPDIGNVV
-550 NTSTVNNNRGTLG
+550 NTSTVNNNKGTLG
-563 GGESKIAD
+563 GGDSKIAD